1 MVVVRGLDVNLST
14 DLHLTPRIRMSG
26 VIFLLRLYA
35 LLAWTGKTLPSLAL
49 ILGSYVR
56 QRYQ

>member
-1 MVVVRGLDVNLST
+1 MVVRGLGVNLST

-26 VIFLLRLYA
+26 VIFLLSLYV
-35 LLAWTGKTLPSLAL
+35 LLAWTGTTLPSFAL
-49 ILGSYVR
+49 ILGFYVR